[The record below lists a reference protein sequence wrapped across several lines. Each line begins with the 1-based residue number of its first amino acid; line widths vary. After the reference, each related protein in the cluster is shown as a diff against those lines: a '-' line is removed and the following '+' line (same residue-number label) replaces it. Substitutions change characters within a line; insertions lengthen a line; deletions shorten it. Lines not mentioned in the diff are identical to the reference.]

1 MVNGWLNQYRE
12 RPGYP
17 YLQVDAGVAKMG
29 LWRNTGIIGK
39 KGDHLI
45 GGLLRIIRQKK
56 YKAEQAVLQD
66 NGLTKEQA
74 EEQSQLMEE
83 AREML
88 RKWEA
93 GDEETVSLWKKM
105 NRWVYE
111 GFDETYHQMG
121 VSFDKIYYESE
132 TYLAGKRKY

>member
-1 MVNGWLNQYRE
+1 MG
-12 RPGYP
+12 
-17 YLQVDAGVAKMG
+17 G

-39 KGDHLI
+39 KGRSSHR
-45 GGLLRIIRQKK
+45 GLLRIIRQK